1 MMRGKRG
8 TKTKAESSA
17 GSIGPNIRC
26 ETNELATEC
35 HPFGLQWSAG
45 RDVQGEFDWLW
56 VFAYYLV
63 T

>member
-1 MMRGKRG
+1 MMLGKRG
-8 TKTKAESSA
+8 AKTKAESSA
-17 GSIGPNIRC
+17 GSIGLNIGC

-45 RDVQGEFDWLW
+45 RDVQRELDWLC